1 MVLNNMSES
10 QNLDYFTFYIEMIIE
25 KYIFN
30 IYTQYTIENIQMN
43 RTRSLEEE
51 GRVLGKQLR

>member
-25 KYIFN
+25 KYIFD
-30 IYTQYTIENIQMN
+30 IYTQYTIENIQLN
-43 RTRSLEEE
+43 RTRSLEKKEK
-51 GRVLGKQLR
+51 L